1 MPNLATLIEYFL
13 MTDKLAI
20 PSDELRRIAGQAVDF
35 LAAYYEG
42 LADRPVLVPTT
53 AAAIRQKLDQRL
65 PAQGADFEE
74 LLATLRDVISEYARH
89 NAHPRF
95 FGYVSSPGT
104 AITAIG
110 GLLSGALNINATCW
124 RSAPTGTALEHLV
137 IGWLKQMLAYPEEAA
152 GLLTSGGSMANFA
165 ALAAARTRKA
175 PVDVVHEGM
184 AAVAQRMCL
193 YVSEEAHFSIAKAAG
208 MLGIGENNVRA
219 VPTDDE
225 LRMDVAHLSRLIEA
239 DLDAGHLP
247 FCVVAS
253 AGTTSTGAFDPIG
266 DIAEVARRHN
276 LWLHVDAA
284 YGGFAALAP
293 SAWHH
298 FEHIAQAD
306 SVTLDPHKWLYQPV
320 GCGCVLYKDPA
331 AARAAFQHG
340 AEYARVIGLEQG
352 LEQDEAFAFWDY
364 GPELTRPFRALDLWL
379 LIKYAGIERLSQAI
393 EENIAC
399 AEYFQGLVNVS
410 DDFEM
415 LAPVGLSVFCFRYRP
430 EYFTG
435 NLDALNERILLKLQR
450 AGSTYLSNAK
460 IRGRF
465 ALRGCVLNYRTTKPD
480 MERILEDVRA
490 VANACSC

>member
-1 MPNLATLIEYFL
+1 MP
-13 MTDKLAI
+13 DKLAI
-20 PSDELRRIAGQAVDF
+20 PPDEFRRIAGQAVDF
-35 LAAYYEG
+35 LATYYET
-42 LADRPVLVPTT
+42 LAERPILVPTT
-53 AAAIRQKLDQRL
+53 SQEIRRKIDERL
-65 PAQGADFEE
+65 PSQGADFEE
-74 LLATLRDVISEYARH
+74 LLRTLRDVICEYARH

-110 GLLSGALNINATCW
+110 SMLAAALNINSTCW
-124 RSAPTGTALEHLV
+124 RSAPTGTDLEHLT
-137 IGWLKQMLAYPEEAA
+137 IDWLKQMLHYPAEAA

-165 ALAAARTRKA
+165 ALAAARSRKA
-175 PVDVVHEGM
+175 PVNVVREGI
-184 AAVAQRMCL
+184 AAAGRRMCL

-208 MLGIGENNVRA
+208 MLGIGESSVRS
-219 VPTDDE
+219 VKTDHQ
-225 LRMDVAHLSRLIEA
+225 LRMDVADLSRLIQA
-239 DLDAGHLP
+239 DLAAGHLP

-253 AGTTSTGAFDPIG
+253 AGTTSTGAFDPLG
-266 DIAEVARRHN
+266 PIADVARRHD

-293 SAWHH
+293 SARHH
-298 FEHIAQAD
+298 FECIAEAD
-306 SVTLDPHKWLYQPV
+306 SVTLDPHKWLYLPV

-340 AEYARVIGLEQG
+340 AEYARVIGLER
-352 LEQDEAFAFWDY
+352 DEAFAFWDY

-379 LIKYAGIERLSQAI
+379 LIKYAGAERLSQAI

-415 LAPVGLSVFCFRYRP
+415 LAPVGLSVFCFRYKP
-430 EYFTG
+430 ENFTG
-435 NLDALNERILLKLQR
+435 DLDALNERLLVEVQR

-460 IRGRF
+460 VHGHF
-465 ALRGCVLNYRTTKPD
+465 ALRGCVLNYRTTKSD
-480 MERILEDVRA
+480 MERVLEDVRKA
-490 VANACSC
+490 AALCI